1 MDRLDDFRQVFAQV
15 VAARGDCEN
24 PRIREAFAR
33 VPRHEFVGP
42 APWYFTEHGAAA
54 GSNDPALLYQDVP
67 MGLARERG
75 IPTGLPSLH
84 ARALDACAIRAGERV
99 VHVGAGAGYYTAI
112 LAELVGQ
119 GGQVLGYEIDAALA
133 ASAAEHLRPWPWARV
148 EHASGTSTA
157 FAAADLIYV
166 CAGVEHIPPSWLS
179 SLRRGARL
187 LLPLIPHADEGG
199 VLLIQH
205 LGSDSALSAAF
216 VCAARFVP
224 CIGAEDDAHGRERLV
239 AAFRSGTRDRVR
251 SLRRAP
257 EAPDDSAWYVGQ
269 SWWLSTRQP

>member
-1 MDRLDDFRQVFAQV
+1 MDRLDDFRQVFARV

-54 GSNDPALLYQDVP
+54 ASDDPALSYQDVP

-84 ARALDACAIRAGERV
+84 ARALDACNIHEGEQI

-112 LAELVGQ
+112 LAELVGER
-119 GGQVLGYEIDAALA
+119 GQVLGYEIDAALA

-148 EHASGTSTA
+148 EHASGTSA
-157 FAAADLIYV
+157 AVAAADVIYV
-166 CAGVEHIPPSWLS
+166 CAGVEHIPPSWLG

-187 LLPLIPHADEGG
+187 LLPLIPHEAEGG
-199 VLLIQH
+199 VLLLQH

-216 VCAARFVP
+216 VCPARFVP
-224 CIGAEDDAHGRERLV
+224 CIGAQYDAGARERLV
-239 AAFRSGTRDRVR
+239 AAFRSGTSGRVR

-257 EAPDDSAWYVGQ
+257 EAPDDSAWYVAQG
-269 SWWLSTRQP
+269 WWLSTRQP